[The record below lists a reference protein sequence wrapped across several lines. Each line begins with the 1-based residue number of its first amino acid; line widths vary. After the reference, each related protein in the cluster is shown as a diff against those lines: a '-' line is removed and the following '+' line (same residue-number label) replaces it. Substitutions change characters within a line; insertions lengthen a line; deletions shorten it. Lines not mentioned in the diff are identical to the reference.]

1 MEYGKLYETC
11 YMQVYS
17 YVMTLCRDRQFAE
30 EITEET
36 FYRAMTAEG
45 RSRFREEADEK
56 TWLCTIARNLFT
68 DEMRRQKRLSPLSD
82 EIVSGDDP
90 ASDAADRDMTFR
102 IHRVLH
108 GLEEPYKEVFS
119 LRVFGELSFAQIG
132 ALFGKTETWARVT
145 YHRVRLKIRERMET
159 ST

>member
-1 MEYGKLYETC
+1 MEYEKLYETC

-17 YVMTLCRDRQFAE
+17 YAVTLCRDRQTAE
-30 EITEET
+30 ELTEEA
-36 FYRAMTAEG
+36 FFRAMNASNA
-45 RSRFREEADEK
+45 SRFRGDADEV
-56 TWLCTIARNLFT
+56 TWLCAIVRNLCT
-68 DEMRRQKRLSPLSD
+68 DEQRRQKHLAPLPD

-90 ASDAADRDMTFR
+90 AADAEDKDLSFR

-108 GLEEPYKEVFS
+108 SLEEPYKEVFS

-145 YHRVRLKIRERMET
+145 YHRARLKIKERME
-159 ST
+159 S